1 MKKALITGITGQDG
15 SYLLEFLLSKGYEVH
30 GLRRRS
36 SSFNTQRIDH
46 IYENVDIKEKF
57 VFLHDADL
65 TDASSL
71 FRVINLVKPDE
82 IYNLAAQSHVGL
94 SFDCPEYTANVDGLG
109 VLRLL
114 EAIIQTG
121 IQDTCKFYQA
131 STSELFGNSPGP
143 QNEMTPFSPQSPYAV
158 SKLFAHTLVSNYR
171 TSYKL
176 FAVNGILF
184 NHESPRRGP
193 TFVSQK
199 IVQGLCNYKFNN
211 ISPLKLGNLES
222 RRDWGHAKE
231 YVEMMWKML
240 QQEQPMDMVISTGK
254 SYSVRDFITIASN
267 QLDIKLSWR
276 GEGFFEKAY
285 DKNGSVVIEIDK
297 NYFRPA
303 EVNNLLGD
311 STLAKET
318 FNWDPKIDL
327 ALLISEM
334 ISTELSKRS
343 Q

>member
-15 SYLLEFLLSKGYEVH
+15 SYLLEFLLDKGYEVH

-46 IYENVDIKEKF
+46 IYENLNLKEKS

-71 FRVINLVKPDE
+71 FRVINLVRPHE

-109 VLRLL
+109 VLRIL

-121 IQDTCKFYQA
+121 IQETCKLYQA

-143 QNEMTPFSPQSPYAV
+143 QNEMTAFNPQSPYAV

-171 TSYKL
+171 TSYNL
-176 FAVNGILF
+176 FAVSGILF

-199 IVQGLCNYKFNN
+199 IVQGLCNYKLRG
-211 ISPLKLGNLES
+211 IGPLKLGNLES
-222 RRDWGHAKE
+222 RRDWGHARE

-240 QQEQPMDMVISTGK
+240 QQEEPLDMVIATGK
-254 SYSVRDFITIASN
+254 SYSVREFIEIVSN
-267 QLDIKLSWR
+267 QLDLKLEWS
-276 GEGFFEKAY
+276 GQGLSEKAH
-285 DKNGSVVIEIDK
+285 DKKGAVVIEVDQ
-297 NYFRPA
+297 NYFRPS

-311 STLAKET
+311 ATLAKQI
-318 FNWDPKIDL
+318 FNWEPKIGIDSL
-327 ALLISEM
+327 VREM
-334 ISTELSKRS
+334 ISFELSKGN
-343 Q
+343 